1 MNVDRIPLVRLRS
14 FLLVPIHVELTD
26 RLVMQ
31 LKDDVTRAVEARR
44 VAGVIFDLTGIDFM
58 DSFISRA
65 IRDVSLMTRLM
76 GVPTVLCGMHP
87 SIAITIVEMGVELQ
101 GIPMVLDLDNALE
114 QLESARTD
122 RRAGGD
128 EFIVEEEAD
137 GVDVVF
143 G

>member
-1 MNVDRIPLVRLRS
+1 MNVDRIPLVRLRG

-31 LKDDVTRAVEARR
+31 LKEDVTRAVEARR
-44 VAGVIFDLTGIDFM
+44 IDGVIFDLTGIDFM

-76 GVPTVLCGMHP
+76 GAPTILCGMHP
-87 SIAITIVEMGVELQ
+87 SIAMTIVEMGVELQ
-101 GIPMVLDLDNALE
+101 GIPMVLDLDKALE
-114 QLESARTD
+114 QLDSAREAG
-122 RRAGGD
+122 RAAD
-128 EFIVEEEAD
+128 EVIVEEEAD
-137 GVDVVF
+137 GVDFVI

>member
-1 MNVDRIPLVRLRS
+1 MNIDRIPLVRLRG

-31 LKDDVTRAVEARR
+31 LKEDVTRAVEARR
-44 VAGVIFDLTGIDFM
+44 VEGVIFDLTGIDFM

-87 SIAITIVEMGVELQ
+87 SIAMTIVEMGVELQ
-101 GIPMVLDLDNALE
+101 GIPMVLDLDNALTR
-114 QLESARTD
+114 LESSRVDARAD
-122 RRAGGD
+122 D
-128 EFIVEEEAD
+128 EVIVEEEAD
-137 GVDVVF
+137 EADVVL

>member
-1 MNVDRIPLVRLRS
+1 MNVDRIPLVRLRG
-14 FLLVPIHVELTD
+14 FLLVPVHVELTD

-44 VAGVIFDLTGIDFM
+44 VEGVIFDLTGIDFM

-101 GIPMVLDLDNALE
+101 GIPMVLDLDKALE
-114 QLESARTD
+114 QLESARTHA
-122 RRAGGD
+122 RADD
-128 EFIVEEEAD
+128 EVIVEEEAD
-137 GVDVVF
+137 GADIVL